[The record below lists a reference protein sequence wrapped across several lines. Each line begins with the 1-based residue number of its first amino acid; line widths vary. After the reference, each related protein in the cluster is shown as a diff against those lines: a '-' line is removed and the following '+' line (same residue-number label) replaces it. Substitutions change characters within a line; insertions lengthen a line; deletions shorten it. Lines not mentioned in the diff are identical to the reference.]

1 MEYSNEAVELLENV
15 LSDIANKHKFVRNA
29 NKLNNTGLKIEKK
42 YGMDPD
48 SPNVGKVLDKMSDK
62 DQEKFS
68 KYVDKKLGKMQK
80 YASNTLQA
88 ETDLRK
94 NPKNANWLDTKA
106 EDIHNKYTDRR
117 NKAMNKKNAQHE
129 AALILIE
136 ALNTLL
142 SE

>member
-1 MEYSNEAVELLENV
+1 MPSNEAVELLEGV

-48 SPNVGKVLDKMSDK
+48 SPNVDKVLDKMSDK
-62 DQEKFS
+62 EQEKFS
-68 KYVDKKLGKMQK
+68 NYVDKKLGKMQK
-80 YASNTLQA
+80 YASNTLKA
-88 ETDLRK
+88 EADLRK

-106 EDIHNKYTDRR
+106 EDIHNKYTER
-117 NKAMNKKNAQHE
+117 KAMNKKNAQHE
-129 AALILIE
+129 AACILIE

-142 SE
+142 NE

>member
-1 MEYSNEAVELLENV
+1 MEYSNEAVELLEGV

-29 NKLNNTGLKIEKK
+29 NKLNSTGLKIEKK

-48 SPNVGKVLDKMSDK
+48 SPDVDKALDKMSDK
-62 DQEKFS
+62 EREKS
-68 KYVDKKLGKMQK
+68 LNYVDKKLGKMQK
-80 YASNTLQA
+80 YASNTLKA
-88 ETDLRK
+88 EADLRK
-94 NPKNANWLDTKA
+94 NPKNINWLDTKA
-106 EDIHNKYTDRR
+106 EDIHNKYTDRH
-117 NKAMNKKNAQHE
+117 KAMNKKNAQHE